1 MKIEITEKQIIDGI
15 EAVLPSIIS
24 DILEATG
31 VIENTINKNVEPIVR
46 KLLDSGKL
54 DEVLEDEVKRFIEN
68 DWDSSDM
75 NNILIARISEKLVL
89 KGD

>member
-15 EAVLPSIIS
+15 ETVLPLIIE
-24 DILEATG
+24 DIITDADIVENI
-31 VIENTINKNVEPIVR
+31 VIDNIESTVKKIVE
-46 KLLDSGKL
+46 SGKL
-54 DEVLEDEVKRFIEN
+54 DEAIETEVKRFIGN

-75 NNILIARISEKLVL
+75 SNILIARISEKLVL